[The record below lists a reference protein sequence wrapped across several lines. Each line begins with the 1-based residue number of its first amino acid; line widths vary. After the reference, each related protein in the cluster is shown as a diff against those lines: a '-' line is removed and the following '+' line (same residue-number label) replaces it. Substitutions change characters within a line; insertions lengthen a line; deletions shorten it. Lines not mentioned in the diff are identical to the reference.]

1 MKQRLFRH
9 DSSGIYLSKSLTVNQ
24 PPSAYKQALSWLVYK
39 CHKSYFSSASRRSSD
54 AGAFLYTY
62 TIKPPAL
69 RVVPHPALALDNK
82 TSNAIISVGPKP
94 HYI

>member
-1 MKQRLFRH
+1 MYHRAGRLKNYRH
-9 DSSGIYLSKSLTVNQ
+9 IYRLVRENGQGGI
-24 PPSAYKQALSWLVYK
+24 
-39 CHKSYFSSASRRSSD
+39 
-54 AGAFLYTY
+54 FLYTY

>member
-1 MKQRLFRH
+1 M
-9 DSSGIYLSKSLTVNQ
+9 G
-24 PPSAYKQALSWLVYK
+24 
-39 CHKSYFSSASRRSSD
+39 
-54 AGAFLYTY
+54 AGALRKWRLDIEDMRVLNLHVFLLYTY

>member
-1 MKQRLFRH
+1 MIKNISAWKTSSLNEYSVQIRLGSNLGGF
-9 DSSGIYLSKSLTVNQ
+9 
-24 PPSAYKQALSWLVYK
+24 
-39 CHKSYFSSASRRSSD
+39 
-54 AGAFLYTY
+54 FLYTY

>member
-1 MKQRLFRH
+1 MLFRA
-9 DSSGIYLSKSLTVNQ
+9 IPLFL
-24 PPSAYKQALSWLVYK
+24 
-39 CHKSYFSSASRRSSD
+39 
-54 AGAFLYTY
+54 LYTY

>member
-1 MKQRLFRH
+1 MGLPCFSIMRIEKQ
-9 DSSGIYLSKSLTVNQ
+9 GN
-24 PPSAYKQALSWLVYK
+24 
-39 CHKSYFSSASRRSSD
+39 
-54 AGAFLYTY
+54 FLYTY

-94 HYI
+94 HYK

>member
-1 MKQRLFRH
+1 MERNLT
-9 DSSGIYLSKSLTVNQ
+9 SGSVAKSMLVFALPYL
-24 PPSAYKQALSWLVYK
+24 
-39 CHKSYFSSASRRSSD
+39 
-54 AGAFLYTY
+54 LYTY

>member
-1 MKQRLFRH
+1 MLWGRAESVERL
-9 DSSGIYLSKSLTVNQ
+9 
-24 PPSAYKQALSWLVYK
+24 ALIFVL
-39 CHKSYFSSASRRSSD
+39 A
-54 AGAFLYTY
+54 
-62 TIKPPAL
+62 IKINHL

>member
-1 MKQRLFRH
+1 MGNHQK
-9 DSSGIYLSKSLTVNQ
+9 
-24 PPSAYKQALSWLVYK
+24 YKLMVAL
-39 CHKSYFSSASRRSSD
+39 
-54 AGAFLYTY
+54 FLYTY